1 MSQGQVQIQ
10 KTEQKQ
16 VQTVSQ
22 QQLLQAM
29 LTELPV
35 NQLIDRINTEMDDNP
50 ALELSSNEDVDEM
63 DNSAYD
69 SSDDASDTFGDASDA
84 IGDTSDDYESRSEKE
99 DRQTALDDALSS
111 IGRDDEDL
119 PVYQGG
125 QRDVEYGSTQSFYDQ
140 LIEQMNETE
149 LTPLQAQVMEYL
161 IGSLDDDGLLRKSA
175 NDIADELAIYNNIY
189 VSEEEIETVVKILQQ
204 FDPPGVGA
212 RSLQQ
217 CLLIQIRRRDTTLLT
232 RRMEAVVEDYFDDFI
247 KNHWERIRS
256 SLQMTKDETDE
267 VNVELRRLNPK
278 PGASMNDTVGRSMEQ
293 ITPDFIVDTQD
304 DGTVTFVLNNGEVP
318 DLCISSSFAD
328 ILKTYQ
334 SKENVSRSESDA
346 LLYAKTKVESA
357 QRFINAVKMRHRTL
371 SMTMSAIIHWQ
382 HRFFEDGDESSLRP
396 MRLKDISDKTGLS
409 ISTISRVS
417 NSKYALT
424 KWGIFPLRH
433 FFSDSYVNDGG
444 EEMSTREIKMALK
457 DIIDNEDKSNPLSD
471 EALCRLLAEKGYP
484 IARRTVSKYRE
495 MMGIPV
501 KRFRKS

>member
-457 DIIDNEDKSNPLSD
+457 DIIDNEDKSSPLSD

>member
-1 MSQGQVQIQ
+1 MSQGQFQIQ

-50 ALELSSNEDVDEM
+50 ALEVSSDENVDDM
-63 DNSAYD
+63 NNSLYD
-69 SSDDASDTFGDASDA
+69 SSDDAVDTM
-84 IGDTSDDYESRSEKE
+84 GDTADDYEARSEKE
-99 DRQTALDDALSS
+99 DRQTALDDALNS

-119 PVYQGG
+119 PVYQGS
-125 QRDVEYGSTQSFYDQ
+125 QREVEYGSTQSFYDQ
-140 LIEQMNETE
+140 LLEQMNETE
-149 LTPLQAQVMEYL
+149 LSPLQAKVMEYL
-161 IGSLDDDGLLRKSA
+161 IGSLDDDDLLRKSSD
-175 NDIADELAIYNNIY
+175 DIADELAIYNNIY
-189 VSEEEIETVVKILQQ
+189 VSEEEIENVVKILQQ

-212 RSLQQ
+212 RSLQE

-232 RRMEAVVEDYFDDFI
+232 RRMEAVVEDFFDDFT

-267 VNVELRRLNPK
+267 VNTELRRLNPK
-278 PGASMNDTVGRSMEQ
+278 PGASMNDVVGRSMEQ

-304 DGTVTFVLNNGEVP
+304 DGTVTFTLNNGDVP
-318 DLCISSSFAD
+318 DLCISSSFTD
-328 ILKTYQ
+328 LLKEYQ
-334 SKENVSRSESDA
+334 SKENFSRSTSEA

-357 QRFINAVKMRHRTL
+357 QRFINAVKMRHHTL

-396 MRLKDISDKTGLS
+396 MKLKDISDKTGLS
-409 ISTISRVS
+409 LSTISRVS

-424 KWGIFPLRH
+424 KWGVFPLRH
-433 FFSDSYVNDGG
+433 FFSDSYVGEGG
-444 EEMSTREIKMALK
+444 EEMSTREIKAALR

-471 EALCRLLAEKGYP
+471 EALCKMLAEKGYP

-495 MMGIPV
+495 MLGIPV
-501 KRFRKS
+501 KRLRKN

>member
-1 MSQGQVQIQ
+1 MSQGQFQIQ

-50 ALELSSNEDVDEM
+50 ALEVSSDENVDDM
-63 DNSAYD
+63 NNSLYD
-69 SSDDASDTFGDASDA
+69 SSDDAVDTM
-84 IGDTSDDYESRSEKE
+84 GDTADDYEARSEKE
-99 DRQTALDDALSS
+99 DRQTALDDALNS

-119 PVYQGG
+119 PVYQGS
-125 QRDVEYGSTQSFYDQ
+125 QREVEYGSTQSFYDQ
-140 LIEQMNETE
+140 LLEQMNETE
-149 LTPLQAQVMEYL
+149 LSPLQAKVMEYL
-161 IGSLDDDGLLRKSA
+161 IGSLDDDGLLRKSSD
-175 NDIADELAIYNNIY
+175 DIADELAIYNNIY
-189 VSEEEIETVVKILQQ
+189 VSEEEIENVVKILQQ

-212 RSLQQ
+212 RSLQE

-232 RRMEAVVEDYFDDFI
+232 RRMEAVVEDFFDDFT

-267 VNVELRRLNPK
+267 VNTELRRLNPK
-278 PGASMNDTVGRSMEQ
+278 PGASMNDVVGRSMEQ

-304 DGTVTFVLNNGEVP
+304 DGTVTFTLNNGDVP
-318 DLCISSSFAD
+318 DLCISSSFTD
-328 ILKTYQ
+328 LLKEYQ
-334 SKENVSRSESDA
+334 SKENVSRSTSEA

-357 QRFINAVKMRHRTL
+357 QRFINAIKMRHRTL

-382 HRFFEDGDESSLRP
+382 HRFFEDCDDSLLRP
-396 MRLKDISDKTGLS
+396 MKLKDISDKTGLS
-409 ISTISRVS
+409 LSTISRVS

-424 KWGIFPLRH
+424 KWGVFPLRH
-433 FFSDSYVNDGG
+433 FFSDSYVGEGG
-444 EEMSTREIKMALK
+444 EEMSTREIKAALR

-471 EALCRLLAEKGYP
+471 EALCKMLAEKGYP

-495 MMGIPV
+495 MLGIPV
-501 KRFRKS
+501 KRLRKN

>member
-1 MSQGQVQIQ
+1 MSQGQFQIQ

-50 ALELSSNEDVDEM
+50 ALEVSSDENVDDM
-63 DNSAYD
+63 NNSLYD
-69 SSDDASDTFGDASDA
+69 SSDDAVDTM
-84 IGDTSDDYESRSEKE
+84 GDTDDDYEARSEKE
-99 DRQTALDDALSS
+99 DRQTALDDALNS

-119 PVYQGG
+119 PVYQGS
-125 QRDVEYGSTQSFYDQ
+125 QREVEYGSTQSFYDQ
-140 LIEQMNETE
+140 LLEQMNETE
-149 LTPLQAQVMEYL
+149 LSPLQAKVMEYL
-161 IGSLDDDGLLRKSA
+161 IGSLDDDGLLRKSSD
-175 NDIADELAIYNNIY
+175 DIADELAIYNNIY
-189 VSEEEIETVVKILQQ
+189 VSEEEIENVVKILQQ

-212 RSLQQ
+212 RSLQE

-232 RRMEAVVEDYFDDFI
+232 RRMEAVVEDFFDDFT

-267 VNVELRRLNPK
+267 VNTELRRLNPK
-278 PGASMNDTVGRSMEQ
+278 PGASLNDVVGRSMEQ

-304 DGTVTFVLNNGEVP
+304 DGTVTFTLNNGDVP
-318 DLCISSSFAD
+318 DLCISSSFTD
-328 ILKTYQ
+328 LLKEYQ
-334 SKENVSRSESDA
+334 SKENVSRSTSEA

-357 QRFINAVKMRHRTL
+357 QRFINAIKMRHRTL

-382 HRFFEDGDESSLRP
+382 HRFFEDGDDSLLRP
-396 MRLKDISDKTGLS
+396 MKLKDISDKTGLS
-409 ISTISRVS
+409 LSTISRVS

-424 KWGIFPLRH
+424 KWGVFPLRH
-433 FFSDSYVNDGG
+433 FFSDSYVGEGG
-444 EEMSTREIKMALK
+444 EEMSTREIKAALR

-471 EALCRLLAEKGYP
+471 EALCKMLAEKGYP

-495 MMGIPV
+495 MLGIPV
-501 KRFRKS
+501 KRLRKN

>member
-50 ALELSSNEDVDEM
+50 ALEVSSDENVDDM
-63 DNSAYD
+63 NNSLYD
-69 SSDDASDTFGDASDA
+69 SSDDAVDTM
-84 IGDTSDDYESRSEKE
+84 GDTADDYEARSEKE
-99 DRQTALDDALSS
+99 DRQTALDDALNS

-119 PVYQGG
+119 PVYQGS
-125 QRDVEYGSTQSFYDQ
+125 QREVEYGSTQSFYDQ
-140 LIEQMNETE
+140 LLEQMNETE
-149 LTPLQAQVMEYL
+149 LSPLQAKVMEYL
-161 IGSLDDDGLLRKSA
+161 IGSLDDDGLLRKSSD
-175 NDIADELAIYNNIY
+175 DIADELAIYNNIY
-189 VSEEEIETVVKILQQ
+189 VSEEEIENVVKILQQ

-212 RSLQQ
+212 RSLQE

-232 RRMEAVVEDYFDDFI
+232 RRMEAVVEDFFDDFT

-267 VNVELRRLNPK
+267 VNTELRRLNPK
-278 PGASMNDTVGRSMEQ
+278 PGASLNDVVGRSMEQ

-304 DGTVTFVLNNGEVP
+304 DGTVTFTLNNGDVP
-318 DLCISSSFAD
+318 DLCISSSFTD
-328 ILKTYQ
+328 LLKEYQ
-334 SKENVSRSESDA
+334 SKENVSRSTSEA

-357 QRFINAVKMRHRTL
+357 QRFINAIKMRHRTL

-382 HRFFEDGDESSLRP
+382 HRFFEDGDDSLLRP
-396 MRLKDISDKTGLS
+396 MKLKDISDKTGLS
-409 ISTISRVS
+409 LSTISRVS

-424 KWGIFPLRH
+424 KWGVFPLRH
-433 FFSDSYVNDGG
+433 FFSDSYVGEGG
-444 EEMSTREIKMALK
+444 EEMSTREIKAALR

-471 EALCRLLAEKGYP
+471 EALCKMLAEKGYP

-495 MMGIPV
+495 MLGIPV
-501 KRFRKS
+501 KRLRKN

>member
-1 MSQGQVQIQ
+1 MSQGQFQIQ

-50 ALELSSNEDVDEM
+50 ALEVSSDENVDDM
-63 DNSAYD
+63 NNSLYD
-69 SSDDASDTFGDASDA
+69 SSDDAVDTM
-84 IGDTSDDYESRSEKE
+84 GDTADDYEARSEKE
-99 DRQTALDDALSS
+99 DRQTALDDALNS

-119 PVYQGG
+119 PVYQGS
-125 QRDVEYGSTQSFYDQ
+125 QREVEYGSTQSFYDQ
-140 LIEQMNETE
+140 LLEQMNETE
-149 LTPLQAQVMEYL
+149 LSPLQAKVMEYL
-161 IGSLDDDGLLRKSA
+161 IGSLDDDGLLRKSSD
-175 NDIADELAIYNNIY
+175 DIADELAIYNNIY
-189 VSEEEIETVVKILQQ
+189 VSEEEIENVVKILQQ

-212 RSLQQ
+212 RSLQE

-232 RRMEAVVEDYFDDFI
+232 RRMEAVVEDFFDDFT

-267 VNVELRRLNPK
+267 VNTELRRLNPK
-278 PGASMNDTVGRSMEQ
+278 PGASMNDVVGRSMEQ

-304 DGTVTFVLNNGEVP
+304 DGTVTFTLNNGDVP
-318 DLCISSSFAD
+318 DLCISSSFTD
-328 ILKTYQ
+328 LLKEYQ
-334 SKENVSRSESDA
+334 SKENVSRSTSEA

-357 QRFINAVKMRHRTL
+357 QRFINAIKMRHRTL

-382 HRFFEDGDESSLRP
+382 HRFFEDGDDSLLRP
-396 MRLKDISDKTGLS
+396 MKLKDISDKTGLS
-409 ISTISRVS
+409 LSTISRVS

-424 KWGIFPLRH
+424 KWGVFPLRH
-433 FFSDSYVNDGG
+433 FFSDSYVGEGG
-444 EEMSTREIKMALK
+444 EEMSTREIKAAWRE
-457 DIIDNEDKSNPLSD
+457 IIDNEDKSNPLSD
-471 EALCRLLAEKGYP
+471 EALCKMLAEKGYP

-495 MMGIPV
+495 MLGIPV
-501 KRFRKS
+501 KRLRKN

>member
-69 SSDDASDTFGDASDA
+69 SSDDASDTFVDASDA
-84 IGDTSDDYESRSEKE
+84 IGDTPDDYESRSEKE

-293 ITPDFIVDTQD
+293 IGRAHV
-304 DGTVTFVLNNGEVP
+304 
-318 DLCISSSFAD
+318 
-328 ILKTYQ
+328 
-334 SKENVSRSESDA
+334 
-346 LLYAKTKVESA
+346 
-357 QRFINAVKMRHRTL
+357 
-371 SMTMSAIIHWQ
+371 
-382 HRFFEDGDESSLRP
+382 
-396 MRLKDISDKTGLS
+396 
-409 ISTISRVS
+409 
-417 NSKYALT
+417 
-424 KWGIFPLRH
+424 
-433 FFSDSYVNDGG
+433 
-444 EEMSTREIKMALK
+444 
-457 DIIDNEDKSNPLSD
+457 
-471 EALCRLLAEKGYP
+471 
-484 IARRTVSKYRE
+484 
-495 MMGIPV
+495 
-501 KRFRKS
+501 

>member
-84 IGDTSDDYESRSEKE
+84 VGDTSDDYESRSEKE

-267 VNVELRRLNPK
+267 VNAELRRLNPK